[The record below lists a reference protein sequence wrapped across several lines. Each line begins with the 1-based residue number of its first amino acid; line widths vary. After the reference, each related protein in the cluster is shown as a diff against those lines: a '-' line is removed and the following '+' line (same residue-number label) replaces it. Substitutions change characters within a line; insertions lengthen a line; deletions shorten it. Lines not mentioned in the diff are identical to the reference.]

1 MNFMKFTWAVLIA
14 AVMLIVSSFAHAT
27 IYRCEENGRLV
38 FSDRPCGDDAEI
50 IEQRSATQVGGS
62 LANPA
67 AEEFLQYRATKEAV
81 SKLDRQIAD
90 FERRKANVRQMMDR
104 DLAEWQ
110 RNRARANNNLAG
122 ATWEQSLAQ
131 EAEVKRARY
140 QAEIDQIDRE
150 IDRLREDRRE
160 ALRN

>member
-1 MNFMKFTWAVLIA
+1 MRSAILLAIWVFLASGV
-14 AVMLIVSSFAHAT
+14 VHAQ
-27 IYRCEENGRLV
+27 IYKCEQGGRLV
-38 FSDRPCGDDAEI
+38 FSDRPCGDDAEV
-50 IEQRSATQVGGS
+50 IEQRTATQVGGS

-67 AEEFLQYRATKEAV
+67 AEGFLQHRATKETV
-81 SKLDRQIAD
+81 ERIDRQIAD
-90 FERRKANVRQMMDR
+90 LERRKSNVRQMMDR

-131 EAEVKRARY
+131 EAEVKRARH
-140 QAEIDQIDRE
+140 QSEIDQIDRE
-150 IDRLREDRRE
+150 IDRLRDDRRE